1 MARSDTTELLPCE
14 IVHFQADS
22 VKNELNCKTLLESGS
37 ADRGYCT
44 LPIQSFITPT
54 SAFLPPGFLSPTT
67 SVVQLC
73 SDGLGMLV
81 ETVTTGQ
88 NGLS

>member
-1 MARSDTTELLPCE
+1 M
-14 IVHFQADS
+14 HFQADN
-22 VKNELNCKTLLESGS
+22 VRNELNSKTLLESGS
-37 ADRGYCT
+37 ADQAYCT

-81 ETVTTGQ
+81 EMVTTGQ